1 MKTKLTLVQKLQALS
16 SKYDGLKKIIFRIR
30 LILFPK
36 YILENTF
43 RYGVMYGDIK
53 CMMNQG
59 IIQHS
64 PEKQK
69 EILNDM
75 DFKARYPNF

>member
-1 MKTKLTLVQKLQALS
+1 MKKL
-16 SKYDGLKKIIFRIR
+16 IFRIR

-43 RYGVMYGDIK
+43 RYGIMYEDTRW
-53 CMMNQG
+53 MMKTG

-69 EILNDM
+69 QILDDM
-75 DFKARYPNF
+75 DFESRYPNF

>member
-1 MKTKLTLVQKLQALS
+1 MCKKL
-16 SKYDGLKKIIFRIR
+16 IFRIR

-43 RYGVMYGDIK
+43 RYGIMYGNME
-53 CMMNQG
+53 CMMDQG

-69 EILNDM
+69 EILDGMN
-75 DFKARYPNF
+75 FKSRYPNF